1 MPGTSFLI
9 DRLGAPPRPKVIR
22 SLAAIAIT
30 ALLVTGPAG
39 AQDTRTITDDTGVEV
54 TFPVAPK
61 RIVALHDSQ
70 LTIPLIELG
79 VLPAGS
85 HGRVPEGGGEPFIRS
100 GMILTGTDF
109 SNAPIEWVGDYPAD
123 VELIAAAAPDLII
136 TTEWNEVPAEQLRQ
150 IAPTVV
156 IDTSARSRD
165 AIYDFLAEIVGSDA
179 QEQLARLRAR
189 YEAQI
194 AQIKLVIEDP
204 AAITVSN
211 FQVRNGNIS
220 SMHTYGNLGRVLRD
234 AGFTFPEIIDA
245 MDEGGEAS
253 FSLESLPEFDA
264 DVIFATYNTGWGNG
278 LPAERESYETAVP
291 GFCDQM
297 FACRKGQMFF
307 IPRDE
312 AFSMSY
318 DALGMTAYAV
328 LALLGGQTIETRD
341 E

>member
-1 MPGTSFLI
+1 MSNQSTFSSLTS
-9 DRLGAPPRPKVIR
+9 RLTRARHA
-22 SLAAIAIT
+22 AAIAHT
-30 ALLVTGPAG
+30 L
-39 AQDTRTITDDTGVEV
+39 TDDSGVEV
-54 TFPVAPK
+54 TFPAAPQ
-61 RIVALHDSQ
+61 RIVTLHDSQ

-79 VLPAGS
+79 ILPAGS
-85 HGRVPEGGGEPFIRS
+85 HGRVSDAGTDPFIRS

-109 SNAPIEWVGDYPAD
+109 SNSSIQWVGDYPAD
-123 VELIAAAAPDLII
+123 IELIAAAAPDLII

-156 IDTSARSRD
+156 IDTAARSRD
-165 AIYDFLAEIVGSDA
+165 AIYDFLAEIAGGNA

-204 AAITVSN
+204 ASITVSN
-211 FQVRNGNIS
+211 FQVYNGNIS

-245 MDEGGEAS
+245 MGEGGESS

-278 LPAERESYETAVP
+278 LPAERENYETSIP

-297 FACRKGQMFF
+297 FACRTGQMFF

-318 DALGMTAYAV
+318 DALGMTAYAI
-328 LALLGGQTIETRD
+328 LALLGGQDIETRS

>member
-1 MPGTSFLI
+1 MSTPASFSRHI
-9 DRLGAPPRPKVIR
+9 ARAAAMAA
-22 SLAAIAIT
+22 LAAIM
-30 ALLVTGPAG
+30 ALTPAG
-39 AQDTRTITDDTGVEV
+39 AQDTRIITDDTGVEV
-54 TFPVAPK
+54 VFPASPS
-61 RIVALHDSQ
+61 RIVTLHDSQ

-85 HGRVPEGGGEPFIRS
+85 HGRVSDGGGNPFIRS
-100 GMILTGTDF
+100 GMILSGTDF

-123 VELIAAAAPDLII
+123 IELIAATTPDLII
-136 TTEWNEVPAEQLRQ
+136 TTEWNEVPADQLRH

-156 IDTSARSRD
+156 INTAIRSRD
-165 AIYDFLAEIVGSDA
+165 EIYDFLAELAGPA
-179 QEQLARLRAR
+179 AEERLARLRAR

-194 AQIKLVIEDP
+194 AQIKLVIDDP

-211 FQVRNGNIS
+211 FQIYNGEIS
-220 SMHTYGNLGRVLRD
+220 AMHTYGNLGRVLRD
-234 AGFTFPEIIDA
+234 AGFSLPEIIDTIP
-245 MDEGGEAS
+245 EGEQTR

-278 LPAERESYETAVP
+278 LPAERESYAASIP

-297 FACRKGQMFF
+297 FACRTGQMYF

-318 DALGMTAYAV
+318 DALGMTAYAI
-328 LALLGGQTIETRD
+328 LALLGGQDIETRAQ
-341 E
+341 